1 MTLIEFSIRT
11 PAEFV
16 EPISE
21 LFARYGEQG
30 VVVELD
36 GGYNPDE
43 GESRPPDAPATLRT
57 YLPADDQLPARR
69 AGIDAGVRLIAL
81 VAPIGDL
88 TERAIEEAEWRDAY
102 KRHLRTLTV
111 GKRLMVVPSWDEPRS
126 VGSRVVI
133 RLDPGLAFGTGH
145 HPTTAMCLQFV
156 EELLEPAA
164 CVLDVGC
171 GSGILSI
178 AAAKLGAT
186 RVLGLDIDPDA
197 VSAANRNAADNEVD
211 RVVTAVEGTLESRQG
226 DGPFDLVLANISAKV
241 IIASAEHIAAVAKP
255 LGAVVCSGVLA
266 ERGDEVTGALA
277 AAGLRVSEVRQE
289 EEWLAIHAVHPDVR

>member
-1 MTLIEFSIRT
+1 MTLIEFSVRV
-11 PAEFV
+11 PSEFV

-21 LFARYGEQG
+21 LFSRYGEQG

-43 GESRPPDAPATLRT
+43 GESPPPDAPVTLRT

-81 VAPIGDL
+81 VAPIGEL

-102 KRHLRTLTV
+102 KRHLRSLTI

-145 HPTTAMCLQFV
+145 HPTTAMCLQFI
-156 EELLEPAA
+156 EELLETGAR
-164 CVLDVGC
+164 VLDVGC

-178 AAAKLGAT
+178 AAAKLGAAD
-186 RVLGLDIDPDA
+186 VLGLDINPDA
-197 VSAANRNAADNEVD
+197 VSAADRNAVDNGVD
-211 RVVTAVEGTLESRQG
+211 RVVTAVQGTLESRTG

-241 IIASAEHIAAVAKP
+241 IIVSAEHIAAASKP
-255 LGAVVCSGVLA
+255 GGAIVCSGIIA
-266 ERGDEVTGALA
+266 ERGDEVTGAIG
-277 AAGLRVSEVRQE
+277 AAGLGINEVRQE
-289 EEWLAIHAVHPDVR
+289 GDWLAIHAVHP